1 MKTPSFLKLTT
12 LQSLCSSIT
21 FRIGAT
27 LLIIIMIAE
36 LIAGLIWY
44 QSSAKKEV
52 ENLHKTIV
60 SLMSN
65 AADTYNY
72 FHALP
77 VNYRYLILNQIREM
91 GGTRFFISINQHQ
104 LSVVPPANNA
114 RTDILLSA
122 AHDVLNK
129 KISHAEQVTI
139 SLSRRQDLRVFNSGI
154 KLDALPEIWAGYSL
168 ALGDMDLPIVVMQ
181 IQMSEQEWFYLAA
194 TLPVPFSAL
203 SPQFID
209 QKQLMFLGISSLL
222 LVLCTVWLL
231 RLEIRPIRRL
241 AKAATLMSG
250 QLYVQEVK
258 EEGSKETRTAVRA
271 FNKMNRRVRAY
282 IRDREMLFGAIS
294 HDLKTPLAC
303 LKLRTEMLDDEQAK
317 ARFEKILDEF
327 DLMLK
332 GALQC
337 IRDTDIHEEPEWI
350 DVTQMIEQCASY
362 YNRNTARVQFSPGA
376 PVHYLGKPLAVKRC
390 LYNIVDNGVKYG
402 EKVDIELKSTTDSI
416 LLTFRD
422 YGPGLD
428 KKWTEKVFEPYFRV
442 NPQDELGSG
451 LGLTISRSIARSHG
465 GDLTLQ
471 NHPVQGLMVHIQ
483 LMRDQ

>member
-1 MKTPSFLKLTT
+1 MRLSSV
-12 LQSLCSSIT
+12 QSLFSSIT

-27 LLIIIMIAE
+27 LLIVIIIAE

-44 QSSAKKEV
+44 QSNASKEV
-52 ENLHKTIV
+52 DNLKKTME

-91 GGTRFFISINQHQ
+91 GGTRFFISINQRLLPTTPLAQ
-104 LSVVPPANNA
+104 NS
-114 RTDILLSA
+114 RTDILLSTA
-122 AHDVLNK
+122 SQILHQ
-129 KISHAEQVTI
+129 KIRKTNQIHVA
-139 SLSRRQDLRVFNSGI
+139 LSKRQDLRVFNSGI
-154 KLDALPEIWAGYSL
+154 KLDALPEIWASYSL

-181 IQMSEQEWFYLAA
+181 VQMSDNEWFYLAA
-194 TLPVPFSAL
+194 TLPVPFSTL

-209 QKQLMFLGISSLL
+209 QKQLIFLGISSLL

-231 RLEIRPIRRL
+231 RQEIRPIRRL
-241 AKAATLMSG
+241 AKAATLMGG
-250 QLYVQEVK
+250 QLYVEEVA
-258 EEGSKETRTAVRA
+258 EEGSLEARAAVRA
-271 FNKMNRRVRAY
+271 FNKMNRRVRSY

-350 DVTQMIEQCASY
+350 DITQVLEQCASY
-362 YNRNTARVQFSPGA
+362 YNRNEHTVTFSADTPML
-376 PVHYLGKPLAVKRC
+376 YLGKPLAIKRC
-390 LYNIVDNGVKYG
+390 LYNIVDNAVKYG
-402 EKVDIELKSTTDSI
+402 EKVDISMRSTEIDI
-416 LLTFRD
+416 QIQFRD

-428 KKWTEKVFEPYFRV
+428 KKWAEKVFEPYFRV

-465 GDLTLQ
+465 GDLTLH
-471 NHPVQGLMVHIQ
+471 NHPEQGLVVDIR
-483 LMRDQ
+483 LTSDT

>member
-1 MKTPSFLKLTT
+1 MKLT
-12 LQSLCSSIT
+12 SLSSLFSSIT

-27 LLIIIMIAE
+27 LLIVIVIAE

-44 QSSAKKEV
+44 QSGAKKEA
-52 ENLHKTIV
+52 ENLQKTMT

-72 FHALP
+72 FHVLP

-91 GGTRFFISINQHQ
+91 GGTRFFISINQRK
-104 LSVVPPANNA
+104 LPVTLPTAND
-114 RTDILLSA
+114 RTELLLST
-122 AHDVLNK
+122 AHDVLGQ
-129 KISHAEQVTI
+129 KINHAEQI
-139 SLSRRQDLRVFNSGI
+139 DIALSRRQDLRVFNSGI
-154 KLDALPEIWAGYSL
+154 KLDALPEIWASYSL

-181 IQMSEQEWFYLAA
+181 IRMSEQEWFYLAA
-194 TLPVPFSAL
+194 TLPVPFSSL

-209 QKQLMFLGISSLL
+209 QKQLMFLGVSSLL

-231 RLEIRPIRRL
+231 RMEIRPIRRL
-241 AKAATLMSG
+241 AKAATLMGG
-250 QLYVQEVK
+250 QLYVEEVH
-258 EEGSKETRTAVRA
+258 EEGSKETRAAVRA

-317 ARFEKILDEF
+317 VRFEKILDEF

-350 DVTQMIEQCASY
+350 DMTQMLEQCASY
-362 YNRNTARVQFSPGA
+362 YNRNDPRVHLFTNEPI
-376 PVHYLGKPLAVKRC
+376 HFLGKPLAIKRC
-390 LYNIVDNGVKYG
+390 LYNIVDNAVKYG
-402 EKVDIELKSTTDSI
+402 KKVDIQLECSENDI
-416 LLTFRD
+416 QIQFRD

-428 KKWTEKVFEPYFRV
+428 KKWSEKVFEPYFRV

-471 NHPVQGLMVHIQ
+471 NHPAQGLVVLIR
-483 LMRDQ
+483 LTRDT